1 MSRLAMVRSLIA
13 VCAVSGA
20 AAGLVRASPFDSLG
34 YESPTYTLG
43 DLHAQQGWAVSYPGT
58 DAPVVQTAVVASG
71 SQAIALPR
79 NGADTTTSITAWR
92 DFTATTG
99 DVRVATD
106 LRSGTM
112 AAGGF
117 DAVYIYATSLTTDRA
132 TILYLYGNGNVR
144 VFDGGTETTVGT
156 WSPNTWYQMTF
167 DFDTVAQKFDLS
179 IDGTAVATNF
189 SFLDAGATAIAGLGF
204 QEYSQLTG
212 GTFYADNTVV
222 TIVPEPAGVAAAAA
236 GAFVAWLAR
245 RTRAAGR
252 SGRHTKNGE
261 AVGRMKTQGEIEA
274 AADAIA
280 HCMQSCMGRGPKTV
294 PSTRTS
300 APTWCSC
307 GSTTC

>member
-1 MSRLAMVRSLIA
+1 MVRGLIA
-13 VCAVSGA
+13 LCAVSSA
-20 AAGLVRASPFDSLG
+20 AAGRSFAGPFDTFG
-34 YESPTYTLG
+34 YESPTYVVG
-43 DLHAQQGWAVSYPGT
+43 DLHAQQDWAVSYPGT

-112 AAGGF
+112 APGGF

-156 WSPNTWYQMTF
+156 WSPNTWYQVTF

-189 SFLDAGATAIAGLGF
+189 SFLDAGATAIAGVGF
-204 QEYSQLTG
+204 QEYSQRTG

-222 TIVPEPAGVAAAAA
+222 TIVPEPAGIAVAAA
-236 GAFVAWLAR
+236 GAFIAWRAR
-245 RTRAAGR
+245 RKSSSDRR
-252 SGRHTKNGE
+252 R
-261 AVGRMKTQGEIEA
+261 R
-274 AADAIA
+274 
-280 HCMQSCMGRGPKTV
+280 
-294 PSTRTS
+294 
-300 APTWCSC
+300 
-307 GSTTC
+307 